1 MTLVAATLGV
11 IPAFAGTKDRL
22 DAAKAEL
29 AKVQAE
35 LDRATAQW
43 HSAVMRLE
51 ATQAQI
57 LDARVRIRRLEDRVA
72 AAGARLD
79 CRAVMAFTNGP
90 ASTID
95 LLLSSGSFTDFS
107 DRLEFLGSIAQGD
120 ADLVV
125 EREVAQEELRRERD
139 NLLVLADRQA
149 AAAEELG
156 QAQDAID
163 AQFDRISDRVAELT
177 ERYGRRSPPLGSS

>member
-1 MTLVAATLGV
+1 
-11 IPAFAGTKDRL
+11 
-22 DAAKAEL
+22 
-29 AKVQAE
+29 VQAE

-79 CRAVMAFTNGP
+79 RRAVMAFTNGP

-149 AAAEELG
+149 AAAEDFG

-177 ERYGRRSPPLGSS
+177 ERYRQ